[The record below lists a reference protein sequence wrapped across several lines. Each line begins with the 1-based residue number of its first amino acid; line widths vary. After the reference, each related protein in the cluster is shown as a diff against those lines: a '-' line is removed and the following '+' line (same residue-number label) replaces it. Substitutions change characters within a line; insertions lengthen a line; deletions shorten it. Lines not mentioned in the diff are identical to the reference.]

1 MKLKVFHGQIR
12 DGDGVTYSWIV
23 GETRSGYLIDNHPWM
38 DQDKAVG
45 LAETLARRDK
55 TVTAI
60 EVYGVSG
67 LLDRVIGV
75 R

>member
-1 MKLKVFHGQIR
+1 MKLKVFHGQVR

-23 GETRSGYLIDNHPWM
+23 GETRNGYVLDNQPWM

-45 LAETLARRDK
+45 LAQTLASKDK
-55 TVTAI
+55 NVTGI
-60 EVYGVSG
+60 EVYGVNG
-67 LLDRVIGV
+67 LLDRVIGI